1 MMNPEEKKA
10 FVLLKAVILYYH
22 GLDEEERKIL
32 EQTAQ
37 QYNAQPELDWALQF
51 IQEDYLSAFDRAR
64 DFLSNI
70 ISPLTSD
77 RKIDYLLE
85 VWKDNNKKGYITE
98 MEATAIIN
106 LARDRQIQR
115 DFISVIRQ

>member
-22 GLDEEERKIL
+22 GLDEDERKIL

-64 DFLSNI
+64 DFLSNT

-98 MEATAIIN
+98 MEATAMLN
-106 LARDRQIQR
+106 LARDWQIQR